1 MDWQS
6 IFTFLTT
13 GPSDRVLGIVVA
25 FLIFAGIADTVFYYV
40 LDSFFEIFKKL
51 FDSIKRKDKIVEV
64 PKYVTPPE
72 NKEADKYLALLK
84 KIVDEHNSSVRL

>member
-1 MDWQS
+1 MDWQE
-6 IFTFLTT
+6 IFIFLTT
-13 GPSDRVLGIVVA
+13 GPKERVLGIVVA
-25 FLIFAGIADTVFYYV
+25 FLIFAGIIGTVFYYV

-72 NKEADKYLALLK
+72 NKEVDKYLAVLK
-84 KIVDEHNSSVRL
+84 KIVDEHNIGVKL